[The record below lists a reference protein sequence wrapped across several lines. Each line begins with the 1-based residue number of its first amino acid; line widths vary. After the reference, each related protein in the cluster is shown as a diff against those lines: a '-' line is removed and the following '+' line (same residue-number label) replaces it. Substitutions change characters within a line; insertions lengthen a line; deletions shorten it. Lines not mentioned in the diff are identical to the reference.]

1 LHILPTRLE
10 PLVTLAHGTQVLL
23 VDIRPATSR
32 FRFNL
37 GDDRARLVCHS
48 GIRIGSDI
56 RTGTVAPHVCLRRD
70 VLRRLWLFGFLPY
83 FTLEAVLAN

>member
-1 LHILPTRLE
+1 M
-10 PLVTLAHGTQVLL
+10 TLADGTQVLF
-23 VDIRPATSR
+23 VDISPSTSG
-32 FRFNL
+32 FRFDL

-56 RTGTVAPHVCLRRD
+56 RTGTVAPRVCLRRD

>member
-1 LHILPTRLE
+1 
-10 PLVTLAHGTQVLL
+10 VTLAHGTQVLL

-32 FRFNL
+32 FRFDL
-37 GDDRARLVCHS
+37 GDDRARLICHG

-56 RTGTVAPHVCLRRD
+56 RTCTIASRVCLRGG

-83 FTLEAVLAN
+83 LTLEAVLAN